1 MTILATAFANPKVRN
16 ASPTN
21 EPILFTIAYGKGRI
35 FQNTL
40 GHIGARQDA
49 NVPSVNNVGFITTLQ
64 RGVEWTATGEVTI
77 PVPDDFPNAYQTSI
91 HPGPTEGW
99 TNLIDPE
106 LSQWETFIGVPHAT
120 VKGLPEGTP
129 QSDNVTKG
137 EPLGLGNDPK
147 NVFSTIQEDG
157 ETLLYITGEI
167 YGGLTSKNEY
177 ENFHLQTKMRWG
189 DKKWEPRLDAK
200 RDSGIL
206 YHCHDEHGNFWNVWK
221 RSLEFQVQESDLGDF
236 IALAGPKVQ
245 APIRMDGERKV
256 YDLTQKFEEQK
267 GYLHANIEPDAPHGE
282 WNILDIYV
290 VGDSAIHVV
299 NGKIVMSIKGAIDK
313 EGNPLT
319 RGQLQIQSEAAELY
333 YKDLKIRPL
342 ESFPEILKQK
352 AKL

>member
-1 MTILATAFANPKVRN
+1 
-16 ASPTN
+16 
-21 EPILFTIAYGKGRI
+21 
-35 FQNTL
+35 
-40 GHIGARQDA
+40 
-49 NVPSVNNVGFITTLQ
+49 
-64 RGVEWTATGEVTI
+64 
-77 PVPDDFPNAYQTSI
+77 
-91 HPGPTEGW
+91 
-99 TNLIDPE
+99 
-106 LSQWETFIGVPHAT
+106 
-120 VKGLPEGTP
+120 
-129 QSDNVTKG
+129 
-137 EPLGLGNDPK
+137 
-147 NVFSTIQEDG
+147 
-157 ETLLYITGEI
+157 
-167 YGGLTSKNEY
+167 
-177 ENFHLQTKMRWG
+177 MRWG

-245 APIRMDGERKV
+245 APIRMDGEREV